1 MRLLVCLA
9 LVGCSGV
16 SSEPGSGELVAGGQA
31 DPTWLAQA
39 GDQLYFVAASPQ
51 AYRVLSV
58 AKIGG
63 TPHELA
69 TTGVVLA
76 IAADASGIYWL
87 ETSGAQ
93 TRVMGM
99 APDAAAPVVLGGNAP
114 FNGYSL
120 RNVIVDAQFI
130 YHADHGGSVWQTPKL
145 GGTSVELGKTDT
157 SAASVALAPE
167 GVWVATLHGAKL
179 LPFAGGAAT
188 VLSFST
194 RLPDELAWDGDLFAG
209 FGGSGAGDGTILRVP
224 ATGQPEMLVDDL
236 VLPSSLV
243 AAAGNLYV
251 TTGNNDAAIRRIPNA
266 GGEAEALA
274 NGQRPTAVVVDESFA
289 YWTDPP
295 RGEIRRV
302 PR

>member
-1 MRLLVCLA
+1 MRWFACLA
-9 LVGCSGV
+9 LAGCSGV
-16 SSEPGSGELVAGGQA
+16 TSKPGSGELVAGGQTE
-31 DPTWLAQA
+31 PTLLAQA
-39 GDQLYFVAASPQ
+39 GDQLYFTSGSPQ
-51 AYRVLSV
+51 GYRVSSV

-63 TPHELA
+63 TPRELA
-69 TTGVVLA
+69 TTGVVHA
-76 IAADASGIYWL
+76 IAADASGVYWL
-87 ETSGAQ
+87 ETSSSGV
-93 TRVMGM
+93 RVMGM

-157 SAASVALAPE
+157 SAASVALA
-167 GVWVATLHGAKL
+167 
-179 LPFAGGAAT
+179 T
-188 VLSFST
+188 VLSVST

-209 FGGSGAGDGTILRVP
+209 FVGSGAGDGTILRVP

-302 PR
+302 AR